1 MVEPGNEHTRAFA
14 SQVPDERDQGAKDP
28 LCTEID
34 DSDRRWDTRQVIAL
48 GARKHEIGAKS
59 AVAESS
65 RKVQHYALSP
75 ASLEGW
81 KEEGQP
87 LAGVRGHY
95 GESVDG
101 FAEGRLATSA
111 ERSVR

>member
-1 MVEPGNEHTRAFA
+1 MVEPGDEDTRTLAP
-14 SQVPDERDQGAKDP
+14 QVPDQRDQGAKDP
-28 LCTEID
+28 LSTEID
-34 DSDRRWDTRQVIAL
+34 DSDRRRDTRHVIAL
-48 GARKHEIGAKS
+48 GARKYEIGAKS

-87 LAGVRGHY
+87 LVVVRGHY
-95 GESVDG
+95 VESVDG